1 MREYH
6 KIENI
11 FKRDN
16 ITKKLIIND
25 FTNENFDF
33 LKNNTWEFTEKV
45 DGTNIRVYWDGYR
58 VSFGGRTD
66 KAQIPDDL
74 LIELEKLF
82 GGPENEQLFE
92 QKFGNKE
99 VILFGE
105 GYGGKIQKT
114 GQLYSQN
121 CKFILFDVLIN
132 DIYLRRYDVDEVAR
146 YFNVDSVP
154 IVLEG
159 TLQDG
164 VNYVKNISTSKISEK
179 ELKMEGL
186 VGRPKS
192 ELKDRTGR
200 RIILKIKYEDFK

>member
-1 MREYH
+1 MKEYH

-16 ITKKLIIND
+16 VTKKLVIGD
-25 FTNENFDF
+25 FTNENFEY
-33 LKNNTWEFTEKV
+33 LKNNTWIFTEKV

-66 KAQIPDDL
+66 KAQIPNDL
-74 LIELEKLF
+74 LDELEKLF

-105 GYGGKIQKT
+105 GYGGKIQKA
-114 GQLYSQN
+114 GPFYSQN
-121 CKFILFDVLIN
+121 SNFILFDVLIN
-132 DIYLRRYDVDEVAR
+132 DVYLQRKDVDEVAQ
-146 YFNVDSVP
+146 YFNIKSVP

-179 ELKMEGL
+179 ELKMEGI
-186 VGRPKS
+186 VGRPKM
-192 ELKDRTGR
+192 ELKDRIGR